1 MTSREFT
8 YISEMGKRI
17 ESKLDSILV
26 SLEVGKDAENRSNNT
41 AKSDC
46 EIPDKSNGW
55 FDFLLGFNAA

>member
-46 EIPDKSNGW
+46 EIPDKSNG
-55 FDFLLGFNAA
+55 